1 VRTTFTNATL
11 FHPNYDI
18 THYISRLETGTL
30 VTALLETYLDTLSI
44 RTTSGFVF
52 FFGSLYTILRVV
64 LCRMN
69 VPKYWAVK
77 VGRKTGIFTSW
88 NECREQVHG
97 YSNAVQKRFRSLE
110 KAEAFLIPDCEKG
123 DCKEPPKY
131 ILLEL
136 GDLVTFCRKSGPSQ
150 KEGSICWFKEYIN
163 KSGSCYIYVQL
174 KSGNV
179 IHTDVLLVEDVQ
191 AVRNN
196 KGVKLNDLDTLMSIL
211 FNNQLKH

>member
-1 VRTTFTNATL
+1 
-11 FHPNYDI
+11 
-18 THYISRLETGTL
+18 
-30 VTALLETYLDTLSI
+30 
-44 RTTSGFVF
+44 
-52 FFGSLYTILRVV
+52 
-64 LCRMN
+64 MN

-88 NECREQVHG
+88 NECKEQVHG

-110 KAEAFLIPDCEKG
+110 KAEAFLIPDSEKG

-136 GDLVTFCRKSGPSQ
+136 GDLVTFCRKSGPDQ
-150 KEGSICWFKEYIN
+150 EEGSICWFKEYVN

-179 IHTDVLLVEDVQ
+179 IYTDTHFVEDVH
-191 AVRNN
+191 AVKN
-196 KGVKLNDLDTLMSIL
+196 KEGAKINDLDTLMSIL